1 MESHMDKCQT
11 ILQIGIY
18 RVHVKDSLL
27 GCRFLLRKYFWLNFN
42 YLSENIIL
50 TKV

>member
-1 MESHMDKCQT
+1 MGSHMDKCQT

-27 GCRFLLRKYFWLNFN
+27 GCRFLLRKYFWYKFL
-42 YLSENIIL
+42 IICR
-50 TKV
+50 KI